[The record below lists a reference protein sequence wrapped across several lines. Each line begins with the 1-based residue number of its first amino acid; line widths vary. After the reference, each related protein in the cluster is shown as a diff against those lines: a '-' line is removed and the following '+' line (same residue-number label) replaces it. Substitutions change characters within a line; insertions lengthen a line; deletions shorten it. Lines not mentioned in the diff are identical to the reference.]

1 MLVTRSADII
11 EIATGIKILLSREIS
26 FTSITSLAI
35 LLIKRFKV
43 IYNYIIRLVR
53 EVTEVRVG

>member
-1 MLVTRSADII
+1 M
-11 EIATGIKILLSREIS
+11 KILSSKKIS

-53 EVTEVRVG
+53 KVMKVKVE